1 MKVIL
6 LALLLTGCSFI
17 WPIAHDPA
25 EAQALI
31 QLKQT
36 LSSVE
41 CDQPDNWKE
50 LLHQSKFLA
59 MYTKFREDPQAKNAE
74 QLDEALNKAHQGSKP
89 YCEATLKLNRTR
101 IEVIEKAWRGR

>member
-1 MKVIL
+1 MKYTL
-6 LALLLTGCSFI
+6 LVLLLTGCSVI
-17 WPIAHDPA
+17 WPIKHDPA

-31 QLKQT
+31 QVKQTLNMVECDREDNWKDLLKQT
-36 LSSVE
+36 
-41 CDQPDNWKE
+41 
-50 LLHQSKFLA
+50 KFLA

-74 QLDEALNKAHQGSKP
+74 QLDEALNKAANGSKP

>member
-1 MKVIL
+1 MKAIL
-6 LALLLTGCSFI
+6 LALLLTGCSVI

-31 QLKQT
+31 QVKQT
-36 LSSVE
+36 LNTVE
-41 CDQPDNWKE
+41 CGEQDNWKE
-50 LLHQSKFLA
+50 LLKQTKFLA

-74 QLDEALNKAHQGSKP
+74 QLDEALNKAANGSKP

>member
-1 MKVIL
+1 MIYL
-6 LALLLTGCSFI
+6 LALLLSGCSLI
-17 WPIAHDPA
+17 MPIAHDPA

-31 QLKQT
+31 QVKQS
-36 LSSVE
+36 LNMVE
-41 CDQPDNWKE
+41 CDQPEGWKE
-50 LLHQSKFLA
+50 LLHQTKFLA

-74 QLDEALNKAHQGSKP
+74 QLDEALNKAAKGSKP

>member
-1 MKVIL
+1 MRAIL
-6 LALLLTGCSFI
+6 LALLLTGCSVI

-31 QLKQT
+31 QLKQS
-36 LSSVE
+36 LNAVE
-41 CDQPDNWKE
+41 CSEPEGWKD
-50 LLHQSKFLA
+50 LLKQSKFLA

-74 QLDEALNKAHQGSKP
+74 QLDEALNKAAMGSKP

>member
-1 MKVIL
+1 MRAIL
-6 LALLLTGCSFI
+6 LALLLTGCSVI
-17 WPIAHDPA
+17 WPIKHDPA

-31 QLKQT
+31 QVKQT
-36 LSSVE
+36 LNMVE

-50 LLHQSKFLA
+50 LLKQTKFLA

-74 QLDEALNKAHQGSKP
+74 QLDEALNKAANGSKP

>member
-1 MKVIL
+1 MIKYLPIL
-6 LALLLTGCSFI
+6 LLAGCSVI
-17 WPIAHDPA
+17 WPVKHDPA

-31 QLKQT
+31 QVKQS
-36 LSSVE
+36 LNEVE
-41 CDQPDNWKE
+41 CDQPDGWKE
-50 LLHQSKFLA
+50 LLHQTKFLA

-74 QLDEALNKAHQGSKP
+74 QLDEALNKAANGSKA

>member
-1 MKVIL
+1 MKYAFI
-6 LALLLTGCSFI
+6 ALFLTGCSVI
-17 WPIAHDPA
+17 WPVAHDPA

-31 QLKQT
+31 QVKQS
-36 LSSVE
+36 LNLVE
-41 CDQPDNWKE
+41 CDQPEGWKD
-50 LLHQSKFLA
+50 LLKQSKFLA

-74 QLDEALNKAHQGSKP
+74 QLDEALNKAANGSKP

>member
-1 MKVIL
+1 MKAIL
-6 LALLLTGCSFI
+6 LALLLTGCKAI

-25 EAQALI
+25 GAQMLI
-31 QLKQT
+31 QTK
-36 LSSVE
+36 LSLSMVQ

-50 LLHQSKFLA
+50 LLHQTRFLA
-59 MYTKFREDPQAKNAE
+59 MYTKFREDPQASNAE
-74 QLDEALNKAHQGSKP
+74 QLDEALNKAYTGSRP